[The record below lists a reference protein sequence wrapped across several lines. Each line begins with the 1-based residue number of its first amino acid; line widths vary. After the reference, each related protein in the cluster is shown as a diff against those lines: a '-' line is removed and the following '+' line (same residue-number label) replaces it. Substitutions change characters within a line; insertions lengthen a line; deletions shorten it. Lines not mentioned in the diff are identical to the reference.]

1 MLKWLTNL
9 LWSSPPPAVPARGK
23 AVTPDSSP
31 AWRNIGSQG
40 RYIDPLT
47 ELAES
52 KSTDQLYDLYRFASI
67 LTAPIR
73 YICTNM
79 TAAPL
84 TATIHGFAIPSAP
97 QLGIIGNSE
106 MTQTDMLR
114 LMALSYY
121 LTGAGYALK
130 LRGGMGE
137 IVALAYL
144 PSTVVKPIR
153 SGKIEPLFSGY
164 RYESVAGSMTLDVR
178 DLVAVRNPDPADPA
192 DSMPLVLGALREIGL
207 DEHRISFWMEL
218 LSYCP
223 IPGLAVKS
231 PTPVPVDVQRRV
243 LDEIINSA
251 GLGRRGGSIFLPNGM
266 DAEVT
271 DTFGDNFEWE
281 SFTLNTEARI
291 CAVFGVPPQLLGL
304 ESGLKYS
311 TYSNYSEARKAF
323 FQNTMRPLWCAF
335 ADALTR
341 SLCDQEGDLGLKL
354 AFDTTTIPEMNEHT
368 DEVELYT
375 AGILTL
381 DEVRARLGYPAVGK
395 TQEAAGGVGT
405 TGVTQTPGI
414 I

>member
-1 MLKWLTNL
+1 MLQWLSKL
-9 LWSSPPPAVPARGK
+9 IWPGSPAARGK
-23 AVTPDSSP
+23 GITPDTSP
-31 AWRNIGSQG
+31 AWRVVGSQG
-40 RYIDPLT
+40 RYVDPLS

-67 LTAPIR
+67 LAGPIR

-84 TATIHGFAIPSAP
+84 TATIRGRAIADAP
-97 QLGIIGNSE
+97 QLDMISNDE

-121 LTGAGYALK
+121 LTGAGYAIK
-130 LRGGMGE
+130 LRGAMGE
-137 IVALAYL
+137 VVGVSYI
-144 PSTVVKPIR
+144 PSTAIRPIR
-153 SGKIEPLFSGY
+153 SGRLMPLFMGY
-164 RYESVAGSMTLDVR
+164 RYESSGGFINLPTSDV
-178 DLVAVRNPDPADPA
+178 LVVRNPDPADPA

-207 DEHRISFWMEL
+207 DEHRISFWLEL

-231 PTPVPVDVQRRV
+231 PQPVPPEVQRRV
-243 LDEIINSA
+243 LDEVINTA

-266 DAEVT
+266 EAEVT
-271 DTFGDNFEWE
+271 DSFGDNFEWE

-291 CAVFGVPPQLLGL
+291 CSVFGVPPQLLGL

-323 FQNTMRPLWCAF
+323 FQNTMRPLWGAF
-335 ADALTR
+335 AEALTR
-341 SLCDQEGDLGLKL
+341 SLCTEEGDVGMKL
-354 AFDTTTIPEMNEHT
+354 VFDTTTIPEMNEHT

-375 AGILTL
+375 SGILTL
-381 DEVRARLGYPAVGK
+381 DEVRARLGYPAL
-395 TQEAAGGVGT
+395 GT
-405 TGVTQTPGI
+405 GASPAGVTQTPGVI
-414 I
+414 